1 MFSVGDILVPTF
13 NNAEALDEPVPY
25 YRILQIGMGRVI
37 AENTETKEMT
47 DLTAGKEKLLDC
59 YYEKYNAIKHT

>member
-13 NNAEALDEPVPY
+13 NNAEALDEPVPC

-37 AENTETKEMT
+37 AKNTETEET
-47 DLTAGKEKLLDC
+47 TVLAADKLDY
-59 YYEKYNAIKHT
+59 YYEKYNASKHT